1 MKNVETLELEKM
13 RMKKR
18 RDDAI
23 KRVSGLMPK
32 GDKKPKEKINGLI
45 TRIIIAVILFFV
57 GIIASNTTEV
67 GAKFLK
73 DDVMGQNISF
83 SKVANIYNKYFGNI
97 IPFEDLVKSD
107 KAVFDEKLSY
117 EKIESL
123 KDGFELTVK
132 KDYSVPVITSGIIV
146 FIGEKEGL
154 GNTVIVQ
161 GTDEVD
167 YWYSNVENL
176 NGNLY
181 DFVDKGKLLGTVK
194 GDKLIL
200 TFKKGDE
207 ALDFNEVIE

>member
-1 MKNVETLELEKM
+1 METLELEKM
-13 RMKKR
+13 RMKKKRDAVIR
-18 RDDAI
+18 RA
-23 KRVSGLMPK
+23 SGKSTEENKNPR
-32 GDKKPKEKINGLI
+32 EKINGLI
-45 TRIIIAVILFFV
+45 TRIIIAIILFFA

-67 GAKFLK
+67 GAKFLN

-97 IPFEDLVKSD
+97 IPFEDLIKND
-107 KAVFDEKLSY
+107 KTVFNEKLSY
-117 EKIESL
+117 EKIESYE
-123 KDGFELTVK
+123 DGFELTVK

-154 GNTVIVQ
+154 GNTVIIQ
-161 GTDEVD
+161 GTDEID

-181 DFVDKGKLLGTVK
+181 DFIDKGKLLGIVK

-207 ALDFNEVIE
+207 NLDFNEVVE